1 MSRVDAAQ
9 AKVLVA
15 LAWADGTVSAE
26 EASAIRR
33 WTARLELTPEE
44 REEVEHLLDEPV
56 PLDHFEASCAELR
69 RLVASREERAAVVEK
84 AARLVEVDGSIDR
97 EEARHLAA
105 LRAIMLA
112 EDDAAAPSERGSE
125 GGGSP
130 LVSRARAALGG
141 FGRRLRA
148 DGESLASSLRTLAG
162 DLPGSSKAEG
172 ARTTPEERERVT
184 LFGLLALRVV
194 RAGGATFPADEA
206 RVRPALAEAAGVDE
220 AGAGAILESMRH
232 ASARAG
238 DRQYLCA
245 AFNRVAPEEERRRLL
260 RSLFAVARADGAL
273 SREEETEIRLIANY
287 LWIEPQEFHRI
298 RLDVAAGAA

>member
-1 MSRVDAAQ
+1 MSRVDAVQ

-33 WTARLELTPEE
+33 WTARRDLTPEE
-44 REEVEHLLDEPV
+44 REEVEDLLDEPV
-56 PLDHFEASCAELR
+56 PLDRFEASLAELR
-69 RLVASREERAAVVEK
+69 RLVASRAERAAMVEK
-84 AARLVEVDGSIDR
+84 AERLVEADGSIDP
-97 EEARHLAA
+97 EETRHLAA

-112 EDDAAAPSERGSE
+112 EDEAAAPSH

-148 DGESLASSLRTLAG
+148 PILASPA
-162 DLPGSSKAEG
+162 G
-172 ARTTPEERERVT
+172 ARATPEERERLV
-184 LFGLLALRVV
+184 LFGLLALRVA
-194 RAGGATFPADEA
+194 RAGGATAPADEA
-206 RVRPALAEAAGVDE
+206 RARRALAEAADLDATE
-220 AGAGAILESMRH
+220 AGAVLESMRH
-232 ASARAG
+232 ASTRAG
-238 DRQYLCA
+238 DRQHLCA
-245 AFNRVAPEEERRRLL
+245 AFNRVSPEEERRRLL

-298 RLDVAAGAA
+298 RLDAATGAA